1 MKTDSVHFFALRSI
15 RSEMKSVDE
24 YLKGYIKRWDEE
36 FVFSAFMRRN
46 EKKYGKNSAVFFCR
60 TVTELHINYKS
71 YTSYAAQSFLSSVV
85 SHKTLKLKCVVTWLR
100 TKMLVENTSSDRER
114 AQRSKK
120 KHNRTRRMWLTFE
133 NKSKWKLCTQTW
145 QLKNA

>member
-1 MKTDSVHFFALRSI
+1 MKNL
-15 RSEMKSVDE
+15 
-24 YLKGYIKRWDEE
+24 
-36 FVFSAFMRRN
+36 FSLLSC
-46 EKKYGKNSAVFFCR
+46 EGTKKKYGKNFAVFFCR

-114 AQRSKK
+114 ERRGVKRNTIARGECDWRSKTK
-120 KHNRTRRMWLTFE
+120 ANE
-133 NKSKWKLCTQTW
+133 NYVHKRGNWKMPKVFQMALNKRSYTSSPKYIWRIC
-145 QLKNA
+145 